1 MSNRIG
7 ALGLIAAA
15 VLVLGG
21 CATPGQ
27 PVPGKPEYMVV
38 GIDHKVRWGA
48 DGKQQNLA
56 PGKDV
61 VTIVDIGTD
70 PANPKIVANL
80 PLMNSIFGP
89 PTNLAIT
96 PNGQLALV
104 ANSMDW
110 VADGPGWKPAPDNK
124 LYVIDLTTNP
134 PARIDTVA
142 VGRQPS
148 GMAINRAGN
157 LALIANRAEN
167 SISVLSIQG
176 KQVKL
181 VDTVTIGEQVAHVAF
196 TPDGK
201 RALAAK
207 FPGHK
212 VALLEVDGQKVTY
225 TKRDLTVGLW
235 PYNLDITPDG
245 KLALTADNGNA
256 GCSDGNVDTVS
267 VIDLEANPPRV
278 IDKVVVGDAPEGLA
292 ISPTGRLAVAALLRG
307 SNNATT
313 DWFYNRN
320 GSIVVLRI
328 DGKKVTKVGEVVVRG
343 LPEGAV
349 FSPDG
354 KWLYVGNYMTPISRY
369 CASTATPSPTRGPWS
384 SSRARRRRCGAE
396 RSSGSRHQGPV
407 TWSEKRSGLILGSAI
422 AKRSRLCQICLATAG
437 RGSWEKRT
445 S

>member
-1 MSNRIG
+1 MSNHITASR
-7 ALGLIAAA
+7 LIAAA
-15 VLVLGG
+15 LLALAG
-21 CATPGQ
+21 CTTTGQ
-27 PVPGKPEYMVV
+27 TGPGKPEYMVV
-38 GIDHKVRWGA
+38 GIDNKVTWGE
-48 DGKQQNLA
+48 DGKVQNLA
-56 PGKDV
+56 SGRDA

-70 PANPKIVANL
+70 PANPKIVTNL
-80 PLMNSIFGP
+80 PLMNSVFGP
-89 PTNLAIT
+89 PTNLAVT

-110 VADGPGWKPAPDNK
+110 AADGPGWKGSPDNK

-142 VGRQPS
+142 VGKQPS

-157 LALIANRAEN
+157 LALIANRADN

-181 VDTVTIGEQVAHVAF
+181 IDTVTIGEQVAHVAF

-201 RALAAK
+201 RALAVK

-225 TKRDLTVGLW
+225 TKRDLAVGLW

-245 KLALTADNGNA
+245 KLALTADNGA
-256 GCSDGNVDTVS
+256 MGFSDGNVDTVS

-278 IDKVVVGDAPEGLA
+278 IDKVVVGDGPEGFA
-292 ISPTGRLAVAALLRG
+292 ISPTGRLAVAVMLRG
-307 SNNATT
+307 SNSAKT
-313 DWFYNRN
+313 DWFYNRY
-320 GSIVVLRI
+320 GSVVVLKI
-328 DGKKVTKVGEVVVRG
+328 DGKKVSKVGEVEVRG

-354 KWLYVGNYMTPISRY
+354 KWLYVGNFMDSDISVLRVDGDTVTNTGTLLKLPGTP
-369 CASTATPSPTRGPWS
+369 ASMRG
-384 SSRARRRRCGAE
+384 
-396 RSSGSRHQGPV
+396 
-407 TWSEKRSGLILGSAI
+407 
-422 AKRSRLCQICLATAG
+422 
-437 RGSWEKRT
+437 RT
-445 S
+445 Q